1 VCFMTQLQ
9 GMSYSDVLRKFGGA
23 LATHRGTVRERC
35 GAESYMM
42 YWVRYIYM
50 GSPLKTLEE
59 GAALGAAAQRNP
71 RKP

>member
-1 VCFMTQLQ
+1 
-9 GMSYSDVLRKFGGA
+9 MSYFDVLRKFGGA

-35 GAESYMM
+35 DAESYMM

-59 GAALGAAAQRNP
+59 GGCARGGSAE
-71 RKP
+71 KP